1 MEYRK
6 ADQADLSAVL
16 ALIQDTIRAIYPRY
30 YPQGCVDYFLNW
42 HSQER
47 VSAAIDAGQ
56 VYILLDGGELVGTGS
71 QEGDRITRVFV
82 LPERQGRGYG
92 RYILDRLEEAVAA
105 DYDTVQLDASLP
117 AVHLYERR
125 GYHTVEH
132 QSEETESGCVLVW
145 DVMEKRP
152 REDRIMDQ
160 NTWFFFNQK
169 PEAIPLYEVFEERL
183 LAELEGV
190 IIQPQK
196 SQITLK
202 NRRVFGAVSFL
213 AARKAK
219 DRPDPYITVTLG
231 LNRREGSPRIDQA
244 SEPYPGR
251 WTHHIVI
258 GSPEE
263 IDDELMAW
271 VREAY
276 DFAAAKR

>member
-6 ADQADLSAVL
+6 ADQADFSAVL

-47 VSAAIDAGQ
+47 VSAAIEAGQ
-56 VYILLDGGELVGTGS
+56 VHILLDGGELVGTGS
-71 QEGDRITRVFV
+71 QEGDHITRVFV

-160 NTWFFFNQK
+160 NTLFFFNQK

-219 DRPDPYITVTLG
+219 DRPDPYITITLG
-231 LNRREGSPRIDQA
+231 LDRREGSPRIDQA

-258 GSPEE
+258 ASPEE
-263 IDDELMAW
+263 IDDDLMAW

>member
-6 ADQADLSAVL
+6 ADQADFSAVL

-145 DVMEKRP
+145 DVMEKRLG
-152 REDRIMDQ
+152 ED
-160 NTWFFFNQK
+160 
-169 PEAIPLYEVFEERL
+169 
-183 LAELEGV
+183 
-190 IIQPQK
+190 
-196 SQITLK
+196 
-202 NRRVFGAVSFL
+202 
-213 AARKAK
+213 
-219 DRPDPYITVTLG
+219 
-231 LNRREGSPRIDQA
+231 
-244 SEPYPGR
+244 
-251 WTHHIVI
+251 
-258 GSPEE
+258 
-263 IDDELMAW
+263 
-271 VREAY
+271 
-276 DFAAAKR
+276 